1 MSNKTERMNDSQFFA
16 DVRELCVLCAKGV
29 VTIAQRYDF
38 NPKDV
43 SKLFIELYT
52 KINDDVENSSK

>member
-29 VTIAQRYDF
+29 VTIANRYDF